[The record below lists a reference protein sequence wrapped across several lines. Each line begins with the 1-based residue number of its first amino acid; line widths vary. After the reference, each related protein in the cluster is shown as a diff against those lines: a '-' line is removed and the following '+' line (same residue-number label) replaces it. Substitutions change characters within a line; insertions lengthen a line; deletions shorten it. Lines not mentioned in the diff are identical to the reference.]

1 MIDLENRL
9 RLLESTI
16 SFIEIPD
23 CLSCREELKNV
34 YEKIANGLKIRSELL
49 LVLTWWKSKLF
60 SL

>member
-23 CLSCREELKNV
+23 CLSYWEELKNL

-49 LVLTWWKSKLF
+49 LVLTW
-60 SL
+60 